1 MQKACNDV
9 TWLKNIHTGDV
20 LTKTRYCA
28 LKLWIN
34 SRTYPTP
41 DSDWYTNFFS
51 FAVVISSP
59 SDSRFRISLLWNHT
73 SFYMNKSSNL
83 STRYSGNQYPIHSRL
98 LKSFTIPYADLF
110 EKNWSDFKIWRKN
123 LVRENASRAESSCQ
137 GGPWVG
143 DLWHWPGL
151 IELIRIRQRL
161 EKYRDLLSNKCYSN
175 IMIGNPLS
183 LQEFVC

>member
-1 MQKACNDV
+1 MQ
-9 TWLKNIHTGDV
+9 WRHMIENIPTGDV
-20 LTKTRYCA
+20 LTKTKYCA
-28 LKLWIN
+28 LKLWIH
-34 SRTYPTP
+34 SRIYPTP
-41 DSDWYTNFFS
+41 DSDLYINFLS

-73 SFYMNKSSNL
+73 SLYMNKS
-83 STRYSGNQYPIHSRL
+83 NQRAIYPQDIQGINIQSIHVYKILHYTLRWL
-98 LKSFTIPYADLF
+98 IW
-110 EKNWSDFKIWRKN
+110 KNWSNFKIWRTN

-143 DLWHWPGL
+143 GLWHWPGL
-151 IELIRIRQRL
+151 IESIRIRHRL